1 MLKCQDPASKDMGQ
15 ARPTLERRCGNRRLE
30 TWQLLRPRRQC
41 RNRTF
46 QVLADTQVPGLLMPP
61 PQQSPHHNQTSD
73 TLIYVQ

>member
-15 ARPTLERRCGNRRLE
+15 AHSMLERRCRNRRLE
-30 TWQLLRPRRQC
+30 TWQPLRPRRQC
-41 RNRTF
+41 HNHTF

-61 PQQSPHHNQTSD
+61 PHQSPHYNQTSD